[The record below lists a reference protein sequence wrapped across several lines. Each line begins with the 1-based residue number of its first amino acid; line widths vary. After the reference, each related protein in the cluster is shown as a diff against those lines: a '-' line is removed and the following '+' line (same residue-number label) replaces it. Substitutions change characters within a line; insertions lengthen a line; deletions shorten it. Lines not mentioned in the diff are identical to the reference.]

1 MKTCVQIRRPGQDE
15 DSTKKTKS
23 SATLPTSGYD
33 KKYTA
38 FSDHTLPFKPKPRHH
53 GPKAHNR

>member
-23 SATLPTSGYD
+23 SATLPPATI
-33 KKYTA
+33 KNTV
-38 FSDHTLPFKPKPRHH
+38 FSDYTLPVTPEPRHH
-53 GPKAHNR
+53 GPKAYNR

>member
-23 SATLPTSGYD
+23 PATIPPATI
-33 KKYTA
+33 KKYTV
-38 FSDHTLPFKPKPRHH
+38 FSDYTLPVTPEPRYH